1 MPLGGQGRP
10 AVFNNNP
17 FLAASWAVLAMATLA
32 FGQPPS
38 TENPEDI
45 PAPGESMSLGLADL
59 EQIALERNPTLVQA
73 GAQVRMSRGKA
84 LQAGLLPNPTVGYV
98 ADQMGA
104 SGTAGEFHGMFFEQS
119 IVTGGKL
126 QLSRAKYIQ
135 EARQAELQVLAQR
148 YRILSS
154 VRLAYYDVLVRD
166 RRLQLRRQLAENSE
180 EAAKTVAE
188 LVNVGQ
194 ANQSDLLEATL
205 HAQRASANLRR
216 AEGRRD
222 GAWEVLTSILGMPEL
237 ARTELAD
244 QLDLHGTEP
253 IDRDTALMNLLS
265 CSPELR
271 FAQAEVARDQI
282 ALRRERVEPI
292 PNVNIRAESGYNFES
307 NDAVAGVEVGLRLPI
322 FDKNQGTI
330 LQAQAEVARAQAD
343 VGRVELVLRRRFAE
357 SFADYAA
364 ALTLAE
370 NYRQTTLPKA
380 REMYELYRE
389 SFEQRRAAWPQ
400 VLDAQRQYLEL
411 SEEYLDTVLEVRQAE
426 TRINTFF
433 LEDGLSQP
441 DEPSPQGHRDATA
454 RPR

>member
-1 MPLGGQGRP
+1 
-10 AVFNNNP
+10 
-17 FLAASWAVLAMATLA
+17 
-32 FGQPPS
+32 
-38 TENPEDI
+38 
-45 PAPGESMSLGLADL
+45 
-59 EQIALERNPTLVQA
+59 
-73 GAQVRMSRGKA
+73 
-84 LQAGLLPNPTVGYV
+84 
-98 ADQMGA
+98 
-104 SGTAGEFHGMFFEQS
+104 
-119 IVTGGKL
+119 
-126 QLSRAKYIQ
+126 
-135 EARQAELQVLAQR
+135 
-148 YRILSS
+148 
-154 VRLAYYDVLVRD
+154 
-166 RRLQLRRQLAENSE
+166 LQLRRQLAENSE
-180 EAAKTVAE
+180 EAVKTVTE

-205 HAQRASANLRR
+205 HAQRATANLRR

-222 GAWEVLTSILGMPEL
+222 GAWEVLTSVLGMPEL

-244 QLDLHGTEP
+244 QLELDGAEP

-307 NDAVAGVEVGLRLPI
+307 NDAVAGVEVGLRLPL

-330 LQAQAEVARAQAD
+330 LQAQAEVGRAQAE

-357 SFADYAA
+357 SFSDYAA

-380 REMYELYRE
+380 REMYDLYRE